1 MARRATTSEGKA
13 GRCCQPKGLPFPG
26 VAWDADGCLP
36 GALIPAVEADPL
48 RGERCP
54 HCQRAY
60 GGEEPAETERGSCV
74 TAQAVLQL
82 LVAAAREQKTGRDLQ
97 VGRWVHLLA
106 FYLGILPEC
115 GSDAELAEYLRV
127 HPTALSESKRRLPL
141 AFQALCK
148 LRHKPRKPHS
158 PKLANRGQT
167 PDSIGDSKRQH
178 SPTLNC
184 SP

>member
-74 TAQAVLQL
+74 TAQALLQL
-82 LVAAAREQKTGRDLQ
+82 LVAAAREQRIGRDLQ
-97 VGRWVHLLA
+97 AGRWVHLLA

-115 GSDAELAEYLRV
+115 GSDAELAAYCACILPRFPKASDACRSPFRRCASSGTSPGN
-127 HPTALSESKRRLPL
+127 PTALNWRTVDKPL
-141 AFQALCK
+141 IL
-148 LRHKPRKPHS
+148 
-158 PKLANRGQT
+158 LAI
-167 PDSIGDSKRQH
+167 PSAS
-178 SPTLNC
+178 
-184 SP
+184 

>member
-1 MARRATTSEGKA
+1 MARRDASSG
-13 GRCCQPKGLPFPG
+13 GMGGPCCQPNGLPLPSA
-26 VAWDADGCLP
+26 AWDADGCLP

-60 GGEEPAETERGSCV
+60 GGEEPAETKQGGRASPRRLSFNCSWRRPGSRRLD
-74 TAQAVLQL
+74 AIS
-82 LVAAAREQKTGRDLQ
+82 R
-97 VGRWVHLLA
+97 LA
-106 FYLGILPEC
+106 GGFICLRSTWGFCQNAGVMPNWPSTCACILPRFPRA
-115 GSDAELAEYLRV
+115 SDAC
-127 HPTALSESKRRLPL
+127 PL

-167 PDSIGDSKRQH
+167 PDSIGDSKRQY
-178 SPTLNC
+178 SP
-184 SP
+184 P